1 MSTVLAIANQKGGV
15 GKTTTTLNL
24 GAALVEQGKKV
35 LLIDFDPQAALTVA
49 YGILPNELTQTIY
62 EVLVEQTMD
71 LREVIISPHTGPDL
85 APANLN
91 LAGAE
96 V

>member
-24 GAALVEQGKKV
+24 GAALVEQGRKV

-49 YGILPNELTQTIY
+49 YGILPNKLTQTIY
-62 EVLVEQTMD
+62 EVTPQDRVEWELTQRT
-71 LREVIISPHTGPDL
+71 H
-85 APANLN
+85 
-91 LAGAE
+91 
-96 V
+96 